1 MIGEGEKHVLIKSFN
16 RYMYDYSLH
25 LERKHFC
32 WYCLHV
38 FITEE
43 ILKRHIKNCFKINGK
58 EMIKM
63 PKKG

>member
-1 MIGEGEKHVLIKSFN
+1 
-16 RYMYDYSLH
+16 MYDYSLH
-25 LERKHFC
+25 LEKKHFC

-58 EMIKM
+58 QMIKM